1 LLAFL
6 KGALAAVIGVAL
18 GLAVTFVT
26 LERGFGFGAVQ
37 AGPWTAWPRV
47 GAGDIDPYARAILSR
62 TGEIPLATAQGIA
75 FYARSDETGAPLSG
89 SCDYV
94 ISGAVPAAR
103 FWTLTLT
110 DLNGRLVEN
119 VAHRY
124 AFTSSE
130 ILRRGDN
137 SFAIA
142 VAPEVRAGNWLPSE
156 AGKRF
161 VLVLKLY
168 DAIASGSAAG
178 LAGATTPTLTRRG
191 CG

>member
-1 LLAFL
+1 VLAFL

-47 GAGDIDPYARAILSR
+47 GASDIDPYARAVLSR
-62 TGEIPLATAQGIA
+62 TGEIPLASAQGIS
-75 FYARSDETGAPLSG
+75 FYARTDNTGAPLSG

-94 ISGAVPAAR
+94 VAGAVPAAR

-110 DLNGRLVEN
+110 DINGRLLEN
-119 VAHRY
+119 AAHRY

-130 ILRRGDN
+130 ILRRADN

-142 VAPEVRAGNWLPSE
+142 VAPEARAGNWLPSE

-168 DAIASGSAAG
+168 DAIASASPAG
-178 LAGATTPTLTRRG
+178 LAGASTPTLTRRR
-191 CG
+191 CW

>member
-1 LLAFL
+1 MWAFL
-6 KGALAAVIGVAL
+6 KGGFAALIGIGL
-18 GLAVTFVT
+18 GLAVTFMA

-47 GAGDIDPYARAILSR
+47 GASDIDPYARAVLSR
-62 TGEIPLATAQGIA
+62 TGEIPLAAAQGIA
-75 FYARSDETGAPLSG
+75 FYARSDEAGAPLSG

-94 ISGAVPAAR
+94 LSGAVPAAR

-110 DLNGRLVEN
+110 HPNGRLVEN
-119 VAHRY
+119 AAHRY
-124 AFTSSE
+124 GFTSAE

-142 VAPEVRAGNWLPSE
+142 IASSARPGNWLPSE
-156 AGKRF
+156 AGQRF

-168 DAIASGSAAG
+168 DAIASASPSG
-178 LAGATTPTLTRRG
+178 LAGATTPRITRGR
-191 CG
+191 CR

>member
-47 GAGDIDPYARAILSR
+47 GASDIDPYARAVLSR
-62 TGEIPLATAQGIA
+62 TGEIPLASAQGIA
-75 FYARSDETGAPLSG
+75 FYARTDNTGAPLSG

-110 DLNGRLVEN
+110 DVSGRLVEN
-119 VAHRY
+119 PAHRY

-130 ILRRGDN
+130 ILRRSDN

-142 VAPEVRAGNWLPSE
+142 VAPAARPGNWLPSE
-156 AGKRF
+156 SGKRF

-168 DAIASGSAAG
+168 DAIASASPAG
-178 LAGATTPTLTRRG
+178 LAGATTPTLTRRR
-191 CG
+191 CW